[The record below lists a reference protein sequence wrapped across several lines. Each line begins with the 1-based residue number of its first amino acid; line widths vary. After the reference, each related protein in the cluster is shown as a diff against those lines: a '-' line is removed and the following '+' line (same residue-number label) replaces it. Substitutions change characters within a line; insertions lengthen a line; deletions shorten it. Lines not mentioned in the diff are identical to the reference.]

1 MIGQT
6 NSIGFGDKSNNIY
19 YAGVG
24 ADLNLTNFKLSFD
37 LNQYL
42 GDAEGFQGMVKLSNN
57 F

>member
-24 ADLNLTNFKLSFD
+24 ADLNLFVFP
-37 LNQYL
+37 
-42 GDAEGFQGMVKLSNN
+42 NN
-57 F
+57 GYRKAF